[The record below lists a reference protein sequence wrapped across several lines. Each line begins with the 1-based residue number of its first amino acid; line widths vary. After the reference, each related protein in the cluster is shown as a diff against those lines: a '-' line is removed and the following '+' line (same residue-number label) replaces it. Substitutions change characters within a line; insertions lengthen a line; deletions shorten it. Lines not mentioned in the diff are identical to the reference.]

1 MPEAVCYLF
10 IWPQLIQSLPPPPL
24 PPWQNARRRIV
35 EFASAVDP
43 HSLLRP
49 PLHDVLHELL
59 PNMQPWRI
67 VPEVGHLVSV
77 LHLAAQMLWHFDQRS
92 LDAIRTLLWVQGSLM
107 VMRGL
112 CFSSTL
118 LPDSSQQCSTS
129 MFLGSCH
136 DLIFSGHVLLMAL
149 CILVGLLFFPATP
162 WAHRALVWTLSLATT
177 LLIAASRNHYTV
189 DILMALFLTPLMLN
203 FWITHPGALALGV
216 LRPEDY
222 PWAPPSRIL
231 GMPVVEEVPREEP
244 KPAEQPGPSPP
255 LSPLSSA
262 SAASS
267 AGPPAPPAATTDSAE
282 GEGVPPDAPQG
293 SALGGQG

>member
-1 MPEAVCYLF
+1 
-10 IWPQLIQSLPPPPL
+10 
-24 PPWQNARRRIV
+24 
-35 EFASAVDP
+35 
-43 HSLLRP
+43 
-49 PLHDVLHELL
+49 
-59 PNMQPWRI
+59 
-67 VPEVGHLVSV
+67 
-77 LHLAAQMLWHFDQRS
+77 
-92 LDAIRTLLWVQGSLM
+92 
-107 VMRGL
+107 
-112 CFSSTL
+112 
-118 LPDSSQQCSTS
+118 
-129 MFLGSCH
+129 
-136 DLIFSGHVLLMAL
+136 
-149 CILVGLLFFPATP
+149 VGLLFFPATP

-293 SALGGQG
+293 SALGGHGLGGPEGLPPPPPPLFQFTILHSYLFYYTTYLFFLATLKS